1 MKIKQQLLFLVLIL
15 IFPLILNAKISVDY
29 SKTIK
34 HANDYIKDFQY
45 NKLYIVSGTTNF
57 SVPFEYKNNALAVN
71 SSFKTG
77 GLLNTQEFDISKG
90 ESNSSYLFSGR
101 DYFTMTES
109 GSDGVYVIEK
119 RANTNYTLKSKTEK
133 SGVRVTEYVKEKIR
147 VTGTG
152 EYVNPWVFIKP
163 EYKVNITLVNANSN
177 GATSIV
183 ETLQV
188 EDKEYPIS
196 ANKSYFKYKG
206 DMTCSGYY
214 DEVSVNG
221 NKLVIRGLT
230 SDLKCTIK
238 YTPDNFKVTVNAT
251 NARVEGNGK
260 SFPAETNGTIKVTGT
275 EGYALSSLSCTNSQ
289 SGSYKGGNLI
299 ITNIRNDTVCTM
311 YFTNP
316 GKTFSYTGSTASYTV
331 PYTGYYKLES
341 YGAQG
346 NGSGG
351 KGGYASEILL
361 LTKNTS
367 LTINVGGQNGYNG
380 GGSGYYN
387 GGGAST
393 IKKGS
398 TIILAGAGGGGGNS
412 GTAGGK
418 GSGSGGA
425 SAGGSGRNGG
435 PGSAGTNG
443 AGGGSGYNYSYQTNC
458 SSCYYGSNTCTGGY
472 VSTNC
477 SSCYYGHN
485 TCSYGCDEECAWC
498 QYDCSGPYGDSFT
511 VRGYCPC
518 LANGGSGSCSN
529 LGCLGRS
536 GYSRTSTS
544 YNGRSNLSAGCNAT
558 SARSITVIG
567 ICSWDGG
574 CSYGYNC
581 RECGTTRTNCSSC
594 YYGEDTCSYGCDR
607 VWDEC
612 KTGSN
617 TCSYGCD
624 TKTVAYKSGYG
635 GTNKF
640 DSSATEK
647 QNLEGQR
654 TGNGQIKIN
663 FYKESE

>member
-1 MKIKQQLLFLVLIL
+1 MKIKRQLLFIVLIL
-15 IFPLILNAKISVDY
+15 TFPLILNAEMSVNY
-29 SKTIK
+29 NKAIK
-34 HANDYIKDFQY
+34 QANNYIKDFQY
-45 NKLYIVSGTTNF
+45 NKLYIVSETTNF
-57 SVPFEYKNNALAVN
+57 SVPFEYKDTSLSVN
-71 SSFKTG
+71 SLFKTG
-77 GLLNTQEFDISKG
+77 GLLNIKEFDISKG
-90 ESNSSYLFSGR
+90 ESNSSYLFSGS

-109 GSDGVYVIEK
+109 GSESVYVIEK
-119 RANTNYTLKSKTEK
+119 GANTNYTPKLKSEK

-152 EYVNPWVFIKP
+152 EYVNPWIFIKP

-177 GATSIV
+177 GSTSIV
-183 ETLQV
+183 ETLEV
-188 EDKEYPIS
+188 ENKEYPIS

-214 DEVSVNG
+214 DEISING
-221 NKLVIRGLT
+221 GKLVIKGLT

-238 YTPDNFKVTVNAT
+238 YTPDDFKITINAT
-251 NARVEGNGK
+251 NATVEENGK
-260 SFPAETNGTIKVTGT
+260 LFPAETDGAIKVTAT

-289 SGSYKGGNLI
+289 SGKYKGGNLI
-299 ITNIRNDTVCTM
+299 INNITNDTVCTM
-311 YFTNP
+311 TFTNP
-316 GKTFSYTGSTASYTV
+316 EQTFSYTGSTVTYTV
-331 PYTGYYKLES
+331 PYNGYYKLEA

-346 NGSGG
+346 SGSGG
-351 KGGYASEILL
+351 KGGYASEIIYLA
-361 LTKNTS
+361 KNTS

-380 GGSGYYN
+380 GGSGYYS

-393 IKKGS
+393 IKKSS

-418 GSGSGGA
+418 GSGAGGA
-425 SAGGSGRNGG
+425 SSGGSGTNGG
-435 PGSAGTNG
+435 PGSDGTNG

-477 SSCYYGHN
+477 SSCYYGSN
-485 TCSYGCDEECAWC
+485 TCRYGCDKECKSC
-498 QYDCSGPYGDSFT
+498 SYDCNGPYGSSFQ
-511 VRGYCPC
+511 VNGYCPC
-518 LANGGSGSCSN
+518 HANGGSGSCSN
-529 LGCLGRS
+529 LGCYNRS

-544 YNGRSNLSAGCNAT
+544 YNGYSTLSAGCSAT
-558 SARSITVIG
+558 TAKSITVIG
-567 ICSWDGG
+567 ICSWTGG
-574 CSYGYNC
+574 CTYGPNC
-581 RECGTTRTNCSSC
+581 SKCGTRNTNCDDC
-594 YYGEDTCSYGCDR
+594 YYGSNTCSYGCDT
-607 VWDEC
+607 VWDDC

-640 DSSATEK
+640 DSSAIEN

-654 TGNGQIKIN
+654 TGNGQIRIS

>member
-1 MKIKQQLLFLVLIL
+1 
-15 IFPLILNAKISVDY
+15 
-29 SKTIK
+29 
-34 HANDYIKDFQY
+34 
-45 NKLYIVSGTTNF
+45 
-57 SVPFEYKNNALAVN
+57 
-71 SSFKTG
+71 
-77 GLLNTQEFDISKG
+77 
-90 ESNSSYLFSGR
+90 
-101 DYFTMTES
+101 
-109 GSDGVYVIEK
+109 
-119 RANTNYTLKSKTEK
+119 
-133 SGVRVTEYVKEKIR
+133 
-147 VTGTG
+147 
-152 EYVNPWVFIKP
+152 
-163 EYKVNITLVNANSN
+163 
-177 GATSIV
+177 
-183 ETLQV
+183 
-188 EDKEYPIS
+188 
-196 ANKSYFKYKG
+196 
-206 DMTCSGYY
+206 
-214 DEVSVNG
+214 
-221 NKLVIRGLT
+221 
-230 SDLKCTIK
+230 
-238 YTPDNFKVTVNAT
+238 
-251 NARVEGNGK
+251 
-260 SFPAETNGTIKVTGT
+260 
-275 EGYALSSLSCTNSQ
+275 
-289 SGSYKGGNLI
+289 
-299 ITNIRNDTVCTM
+299 M

-316 GKTFSYTGSTASYTV
+316 GKTFPYTGSTASYTV

-477 SSCYYGHN
+477 SSCYYGHD
-485 TCSYGCDEECAWC
+485 TCRYGCDEECAWC

-544 YNGRSNLSAGCNAT
+544 YNGRSNLSAGCSAT

-594 YYGEDTCSYGCDR
+594 YYGENTCSYGCDR

-654 TGNGQIKIN
+654 TGNGQIKIS